1 MDQPSLEQLVTN
13 EAKFQAESLIA
24 DAEHESLQYTGN
36 EKVRLEALYQDQKQ
50 KLLSEYESKKSFLFF
65 TMDSDYKKK
74 ILQKKQSVMDQLTS
88 VLQKNFLEII
98 RLKPNLLLK
107 KTLLQLSAKNGE
119 VYVSQELSTMI
130 TQDLVHQ
137 FNQEN
142 HSTFE
147 YKGVDTQLE
156 PGIAVQKGTIKYIYS
171 LKEFID
177 TFLEKNHSDITKLLE
192 I

>member
-1 MDQPSLEQLVTN
+1 
-13 EAKFQAESLIA
+13 
-24 DAEHESLQYTGN
+24 
-36 EKVRLEALYQDQKQ
+36 
-50 KLLSEYESKKSFLFF
+50 
-65 TMDSDYKKK
+65 
-74 ILQKKQSVMDQLTS
+74 
-88 VLQKNFLEII
+88 
-98 RLKPNLLLK
+98 
-107 KTLLQLSAKNGE
+107 
-119 VYVSQELSTMI
+119 MI

-142 HSTFE
+142 HSAFE

-171 LKEFID
+171 VKEYID